1 MPKYLL
7 LAVVVGIMLLA
18 SYVIATQ
25 IDRWIMPPVAKAV
38 NWLLRL
44 AGEPKRKRRAP
55 TPSDPVGEPVPAMA
69 GGARSSE

>member
-25 IDRWIMPPVAKAV
+25 IDRWIMPPVTKAV

-44 AGEPKRKRRAP
+44 AGESTARPR
-55 TPSDPVGEPVPAMA
+55 TEPVPAPLTAMA
-69 GGARSSE
+69 GAASGREG